1 MKPGVQVRTP
11 GLGTVQHAKVLL
23 SPLELPSQLA

>member
-1 MKPGVQVRTP
+1 MKPEVQLLTP

>member
-1 MKPGVQVRTP
+1 MKPEMQLLTS

-23 SPLELPSQLA
+23 SPLELPS